1 MSIFTM
7 SFNSLNASYL
17 PNIVKCLQTITM
29 ILEWAFPEPKIHCR
43 SRRTIIQLRFHC
55 WAFHEI
61 LLPIINVIV
70 QFVSSIY
77 WAILS
82 SDFLATS
89 IVVFWKSCECF
100 KDSKRI
106 SNKAELTIQDNF
118 SEERRILQN
127 FFCWTRGDSFFFI
140 GVAFRDIV
148 RIRGP
153 GAKDISRD
161 QFQIEAAETCCLLGA
176 DHQNHIVFNPFL
188 AYPPNWYR
196 ILCDVNLA
204 VLNFMICNCA
214 LRHEWSLEFYWE
226 VAWCRAWKK
235 IVSKYNITDR
245 HRIMNHKK
253 YANFRLDF
261 TKKDFRKMLNHSNMV
276 VCCRKAIITNP

>member
-1 MSIFTM
+1 MLFLRTKMSIFM

-89 IVVFWKSCECF
+89 IIVFWKSCECLRALREF
-100 KDSKRI
+100 QIRLNLLYKII
-106 SNKAELTIQDNF
+106 SVK
-118 SEERRILQN
+118 SEE
-127 FFCWTRGDSFFFI
+127 SFKI
-140 GVAFRDIV
+140 SSVGHEAIAFSSF
-148 RIRGP
+148 
-153 GAKDISRD
+153 A
-161 QFQIEAAETCCLLGA
+161 
-176 DHQNHIVFNPFL
+176 
-188 AYPPNWYR
+188 
-196 ILCDVNLA
+196 
-204 VLNFMICNCA
+204 
-214 LRHEWSLEFYWE
+214 
-226 VAWCRAWKK
+226 
-235 IVSKYNITDR
+235 
-245 HRIMNHKK
+245 
-253 YANFRLDF
+253 
-261 TKKDFRKMLNHSNMV
+261 
-276 VCCRKAIITNP
+276 